1 MNFWIILGE
10 IAFFFLV
17 AFFLIFIFSGLRERE
32 PRVIQRSSLILLMLV
47 LLNVIIFLLPST
59 LREIVFFLAFFAMV
73 LFIAVLIFSPK
84 PASTI
89 IIKKNPA
96 RIDERDTIFARF
108 DYKPGSRIYNDYYK
122 RKKELKKIDDSI
134 HRQPDILTQPH
145 LEKVPI
151 SFSLASSEF
160 DYLENQISLVG
171 GNTDKRILNQ
181 SADKNTKMIKN
192 ILKYL
197 GADLSGI
204 CLLDPSYCYSH
215 VGRGPEKY
223 GKEIKIEHKFAVV
236 FAVEMDFSMIRNAPW
251 APVVVETA
259 KKYVK
264 AAEISIITAGFI
276 RTLGYPARAHIAGS
290 NYQAVLPPLAWLAGL
305 GEMGRMGILMTP
317 KYGPRVRLGLI
328 TTDLPLI
335 VDKPIVFGVQD
346 FCRKCKKCALNCPAK
361 AISNKPEEEVNGVL
375 RWVIQREEC
384 YRFWRK
390 VGTDCATC
398 IYVCPYGK
406 PTNFF
411 HSIIRSLA
419 SSSLTA
425 QTILIWGD
433 NFFYGKKPSLKKL
446 DKDIFN

>member
-1 MNFWIILGE
+1 M
-10 IAFFFLV
+10 
-17 AFFLIFIFSGLRERE
+17 IFSH
-32 PRVIQRSSLILLMLV
+32 
-47 LLNVIIFLLPST
+47 
-59 LREIVFFLAFFAMV
+59 
-73 LFIAVLIFSPK
+73 K
-84 PASTI
+84 PTDAI
-89 IIKKNPA
+89 IIKKKPA

-108 DYKPGSRIYNDYYK
+108 DYEPGSRKYNDYYE
-122 RKKELKKIDDSI
+122 RRLELKKIDDSI
-134 HRQPDILTQPH
+134 HQHPDILSQSH
-145 LEKVPI
+145 LERVPI

-160 DYLENQISLVG
+160 DYLDNLVSLVG
-171 GNTDKRILNQ
+171 GKPNKKILDQTAEN
-181 SADKNTKMIKN
+181 NTKMIKK

-204 CLLDPSYCYSH
+204 CMLDTSYCYSH
-215 VGRGPEKY
+215 AGRGPEKY
-223 GKEIKIEHKFAVV
+223 GNEIKIEHKFAVV

-317 KYGPRVRLGLI
+317 QYGPRVRLGLI
-328 TTDLPLI
+328 TTDLPLVI
-335 VDKPIVFGVQD
+335 DKPIVFGVQD
-346 FCRKCKKCALNCPAK
+346 FCRKCKKCAFNCPAK
-361 AISNKPEEEVNGVL
+361 AISDQAENEVNGVI
-375 RWVIQREEC
+375 RWVIHREEC

-406 PTNFF
+406 PNNLF
-411 HSIIRSLA
+411 HNIIRSFA
-419 SSSLTA
+419 SSSRLA
-425 QTILIWGD
+425 QAILIWGD
-433 NFFYGKKPSLKKL
+433 NFFYGKKPSKKKL
-446 DKDIFN
+446 DKDIFNK